1 MKKHNYYLLALYVVL
16 ITYANGIVSTKFL
29 NDINIQLQSLRDEN
43 KRITI
48 PGFYDEV
55 CELSD
60 EERSDMAKAPFDR
73 EEFQNDLENELEKTV
88 KTFSLNNKKQETNLI
103 DALKSTCRKF
113 TKQKTGKRP
122 LVNIN
127 LVRI

>member
-1 MKKHNYYLLALYVVL
+1 LLTFRGLP
-16 ITYANGIVSTKFL
+16 
-29 NDINIQLQSLRDEN
+29 
-43 KRITI
+43 I
-48 PGFYDEV
+48 P
-55 CELSD
+55 
-60 EERSDMAKAPFDR
+60 DR
-73 EEFQNDLENELEKTV
+73 EEFQNDLENEIEKTV